1 MQADFMIYLGAMALG
16 ALHAFEPGHGKSI
29 IAAYMIG
36 TKGRAIDGIILG
48 FIVTFTHTFSVII
61 LGIIAR
67 LLSYSYTDAQLHV
80 WLGLFSSLLIL
91 AVGLWMLRERL
102 THRDGGHTHFHFF
115 CKDHDQHSHDES
127 HHSHD
132 HHPAQQ
138 IGHGHD
144 HDQSH
149 HSHHHHEHDHDH
161 GHSHPH
167 QSHQQANSDVSEAV
181 AITGEDGRVNRWR
194 LLLLGISG
202 GIIPCPPAIVALLA
216 AIGAGRTAEGLT
228 VAIFF
233 SLGLGM
239 VMMTIGVV
247 LSHAGRLT
255 SKINDNLPLARRLG
269 ILSALIITVLGFV
282 TLYHSIRGL
291 IS

>member
-1 MQADFMIYLGAMALG
+1 MQSELMIYLGAMALG

-67 LLSYSYTDAQLHV
+67 LLSHSFTDAQLHV

-91 AVGLWMLRERL
+91 GVGIWMLRERL
-102 THRDGGHTHFHFF
+102 SHHGGGHTHFHFF
-115 CKDHDQHSHDES
+115 CKDTPGDHDHSHD
-127 HHSHD
+127 
-132 HHPAQQ
+132 
-138 IGHGHD
+138 
-144 HDQSH
+144 
-149 HSHHHHEHDHDH
+149 HSHHHHNHDHDH
-161 GHSHPH
+161 GHNHPH
-167 QSHQQANSDVSEAV
+167 PHEHVLAHSHERPGQPLE
-181 AITGEDGRVNRWR
+181 ITGEGGQINRWR
-194 LLLLGISG
+194 LLMLGISG
-202 GIIPCPPAIVALLA
+202 GIIPCPPAIAALLA

-233 SLGLGM
+233 SLGLGL

-247 LSHAGRLT
+247 MSQAGRLT
-255 SKINDNLPLARRLG
+255 TKVTENLALARKLG
-269 ILSALIITVLGFV
+269 ILSAIIITALGCI
-282 TLYHSIRGL
+282 TLFHSIMGL
-291 IS
+291 LA

>member
-1 MQADFMIYLGAMALG
+1 MQTYFMIYLGAMALG

-61 LGIIAR
+61 LGIIAK
-67 LLSYSYTDAQLHV
+67 LLSHSFTDAQLHV
-80 WLGLFSSLLIL
+80 WLGFFSSLMIL
-91 AVGLWMLRERL
+91 GVGLWMLRERL
-102 THRDGGHTHFHFF
+102 AHHDGGHTHFHFF
-115 CKDHDQHSHDES
+115 CKDG
-127 HHSHD
+127 
-132 HHPAQQ
+132 A
-138 IGHGHD
+138 GHD
-144 HDQSH
+144 HSH
-149 HSHHHHEHDHDH
+149 TP

-167 QSHQQANSDVSEAV
+167 HPHDHNHGHDHGNSHHHDHAPSHVHSHQSTEVE
-181 AITGEDGRVNRWR
+181 ITGEDGRVNRWR

-202 GIIPCPPAIVALLA
+202 GIVPCPPAIVALLA

-247 LSHAGRLT
+247 LSQAGRLT
-255 SKINDNLPLARRLG
+255 KKVSDNLPMARKLG
-269 ILSALIITVLGFV
+269 ILSALIITVLGCV
-282 TLYHSIRGL
+282 TLFHSIRGML
-291 IS
+291 A

>member
-1 MQADFMIYLGAMALG
+1 MQSNLMIYTGAMALG

-36 TKGRAIDGIILG
+36 TKGRAIDGLILG

-67 LLSYSYTDAQLHV
+67 LLSHSFTDDQLHV

-91 AVGLWMLRERL
+91 AVGIWMLRERL

-115 CKDHDQHSHDES
+115 CKDPELHHHDDSART
-127 HHSHD
+127 HD
-132 HHPAQQ
+132 HH
-138 IGHGHD
+138 HGHD
-144 HDQSH
+144 HG
-149 HSHHHHEHDHDH
+149 HDH
-161 GHSHPH
+161 GHSHKNH
-167 QSHQQANSDVSEAV
+167 SHHSHGQHGHDHDHGEHHTGSTRQDDAV
-181 AITGEDGRVNRWR
+181 ATTGDDGRINRWR

-255 SKINDNLPLARRLG
+255 NKISDNLPLARKLG
-269 ILSALIITVLGFV
+269 VLSALIITILGCV

-291 IS
+291 LS

>member
-115 CKDHDQHSHDES
+115 CKDHGQHSHEES

-132 HHPAQQ
+132 DHHQA
-138 IGHGHD
+138 HRDD
-144 HDQSH
+144 HDQAQSH
-149 HSHHHHEHDHDH
+149 H
-161 GHSHPH
+161 GHSHHRHNHDHEHPH
-167 QSHQQANSDVSEAV
+167 QPQQHTSSDGIEAV

-202 GIIPCPPAIVALLA
+202 GIVPCPPAIVALLA

-255 SKINDNLPLARRLG
+255 SKINDNLPLARKLG
-269 ILSALIITVLGFV
+269 ILSALIITFLGFV

-291 IS
+291 LS

>member
-1 MQADFMIYLGAMALG
+1 MLQSDLAIYLGAMALG

-36 TKGRAIDGIILG
+36 TKGRAIDGLILG

-67 LLSYSYTDAQLHV
+67 LLSHSFTDDQLHV

-91 AVGLWMLRERL
+91 AVGIWMLRERL
-102 THRDGGHTHFHFF
+102 THRGGGHTHFHFF
-115 CKDHDQHSHDES
+115 CKDHDTNHQHSSTIDFHVGHDHHGEKQHSHHE
-127 HHSHD
+127 HGHEH
-132 HHPAQQ
+132 
-138 IGHGHD
+138 GHGHG
-144 HDQSH
+144 HGH
-149 HSHHHHEHDHDH
+149 GHEHDDKH
-161 GHSHPH
+161 GD
-167 QSHQQANSDVSEAV
+167 ALT
-181 AITGEDGRVNRWR
+181 ITGDDGRVNRWR

-255 SKINDNLPLARRLG
+255 NKISDNLPLARKLG
-269 ILSALIITVLGFV
+269 ILSALIITILGCV
-282 TLYHSIRGL
+282 TLYHSLRGL
-291 IS
+291 LS